1 MVSNTS
7 KYKSFSEVGEA
18 WATFLRKY
26 YKKEIVEL
34 GNDYPNRR
42 SLNIKFRDI
51 DNFNSRLAEEI
62 HSDPDTFMDPLTQE
76 LRNFDL
82 ETGVRL
88 DKADIRIVEL
98 RKKIRIRDIRSE
110 DIGTLISIEGL
121 VLKATEVRPKIVEA
135 VFECPFC
142 GHIFSVGQN
151 GRNFINPF
159 ECESCERKTP
169 NFKLLQ
175 SKSKYADT
183 QKIRLQDSP
192 DELKGG
198 ELPQAIDIN
207 FADDLTGAVSP
218 GNRLIVTGILRS
230 YQRTTQFG
238 KTPFFD
244 IYLDGNS
251 LEIMEEEFEEIRI
264 TEDDEK
270 EIERL
275 KGGSN
280 IYEDLIGSIAPSIHG
295 LKKIKEAIVLQL
307 FGGVSKRMPD
317 KALLRGNIHILIVG
331 DPGIAKSM
339 LLLYVTQLAPRGIYA
354 AASSSS
360 GVGLTA
366 AAVRD
371 SGFGDGRWTI
381 EAGTLVLADK
391 GIAAVDEFEKLK
403 DEDQE
408 TLYEALEQQTVTIAK
423 AGMNAKLNA
432 RCALLAAANPK
443 HGRFDR
449 YEAISNQIGI
459 PPVLLSRFD
468 LIFSMQDRPNEE
480 KDRKMAKHITSAHL
494 LGEIITRGE
503 EKEGFEEFK
512 PKIERDLLRK
522 YISKAKKI
530 TPQLSDEA
538 IEKFENFY
546 IGLRSQGYE
555 NDSPVPVTARQLEAL
570 IRLGEARARTR
581 LSDKVTAEDAECVIE
596 LVTHCLNAVSVDPE
610 TGKLDTDWITVGTTK
625 TRRDRA
631 RKIEGII
638 KELEKEYDEEVPVD
652 KIKDRAEEQGIE
664 REKAEETI
672 NELKRD
678 GNLFSPGG
686 GVVRWIRH

>member
-1 MVSNTS
+1 MVDRS
-7 KYKSFSEVGEA
+7 SE
-18 WATFLRKY
+18 Y
-26 YKKEIVEL
+26 
-34 GNDYPNRR
+34 
-42 SLNIKFRDI
+42 
-51 DNFNSRLAEEI
+51 
-62 HSDPDTFMDPLTQE
+62 
-76 LRNFDL
+76 
-82 ETGVRL
+82 
-88 DKADIRIVEL
+88 
-98 RKKIRIRDIRSE
+98 KKIRIRDIRSE

-121 VLKATEVRPKIVEA
+121 VLKATEVRPKILEA

-251 LEIMEEEFEEIRI
+251 LEIMEDEFEEIRI

-275 KGGSN
+275 KGGFN
-280 IYEDLIGSIAPSIHG
+280 IYEDLKGSIAPSIHG
-295 LKKIKEAIVLQL
+295 LERIKEAIILQL

-317 KALLRGNIHILIVG
+317 KAQLRGNIHTLIVG
-331 DPGIAKSM
+331 DPGTAKSN
-339 LLLYVTQLAPRGIYA
+339 LLLYVAQLVPRGIYA

-449 YEAISNQIGI
+449 YEAISAQIGI
-459 PPVLLSRFD
+459 SPVLLSRFD
-468 LIFSMQDRPNEE
+468 LIFSLQDRPNEE

-538 IEKFENFY
+538 IEKFEEFY

-555 NDSPVPVTARQLEAL
+555 DDSPVPVTARQLEAL
-570 IRLGEARARTR
+570 IRLGEARAR
-581 LSDKVTAEDAECVIE
+581 K
-596 LVTHCLNAVSVDPE
+596 LVKS
-610 TGKLDTDWITVGTTK
+610 
-625 TRRDRA
+625 
-631 RKIEGII
+631 
-638 KELEKEYDEEVPVD
+638 
-652 KIKDRAEEQGIE
+652 
-664 REKAEETI
+664 
-672 NELKRD
+672 
-678 GNLFSPGG
+678 
-686 GVVRWIRH
+686 